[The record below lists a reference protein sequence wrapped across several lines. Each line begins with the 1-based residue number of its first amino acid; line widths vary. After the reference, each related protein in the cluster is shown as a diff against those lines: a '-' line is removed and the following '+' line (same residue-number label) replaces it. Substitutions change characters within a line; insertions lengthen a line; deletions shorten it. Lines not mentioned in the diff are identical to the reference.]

1 MAKADNL
8 YFSRDT
14 KVYVELLA
22 ANSNESGNIVWEIPV
37 LDGYSFSQAQNASEV
52 TLSEMES
59 ATGESR
65 RGRTM
70 FNDSYAPAE
79 WSFATYVRPFRSAG
93 GTYGTPSGGVYPADI
108 GSPSAG
114 QGNVHAVEECLWA
127 LLAGGKYFDTS
138 TNLNWINESGGTKE
152 TTTTDAT
159 DLNISYQNS
168 QTSTLGEVNIYFVLG
183 ATKASATSGITIGGS
198 AEAAGQT
205 DITLSSVTGIAVGDV
220 LSAVITDGSTFNTVV
235 MATPTDAGDTGS
247 TPAANT
253 VTIGDGLPEEFAASK
268 ALSFT
273 RTATYKLE
281 NCVVDSASVDFDID
295 GIATINW
302 SGLGKIIS
310 QAIPPTP
317 TITEGIGSTTNF
329 IRNRLTALDISTTAN
344 LDGETGGA
352 VTYALTLTGGNI
364 TFSNNIAFLTPETL
378 GSVNQPFAAI
388 AGTRTIGGNFTCYL
402 NTGDEGSGDLFSDLV
417 GASTVITNNF
427 DLVFNIG
434 GKTAAT
440 NRLEVTCSNAHLELP
455 THSIDD
461 VISVDVNFHALPST
475 ISGFDEAALKY
486 IADTGNGNA

>member
-37 LDGYSFSQAQNASEV
+37 LDGYSFSQAQNSSEV

-59 ATGESR
+59 STGVSR

-79 WSFATYVRPFRSAG
+79 WSFGTYVRPFKSAG
-93 GTYGTPSGGVYPADI
+93 GTYGTPSNSVYPADI
-108 GSPSAG
+108 VA
-114 QGNVHAVEECLWA
+114 GNVHAVEECLWS
-127 LLAGGKYFDTS
+127 LIAGGKYFDTS
-138 TNLNWINESGGTKE
+138 TNLNWINTASGTKD
-152 TTTTDAT
+152 TTTTSTTQLAV
-159 DLNISYQNS
+159 SYQNS

-183 ATKASATSGITIGGS
+183 ATKSSATSGATIGGT
-198 AEAAGQT
+198 AEALGET
-205 DITLSSVTGIAVGDV
+205 DLTLNSVAGIAVGDV
-220 LSAVITDGSTFNTVV
+220 MSAVISTGKTFTTVV
-235 MATPTDAGDTGS
+235 LATPTDAGDQGS
-247 TPAANT
+247 VTSAN
-253 VTIGDGLPEEFAASK
+253 VITIGDGLIEEFAAGK

-273 RTATYKLE
+273 RTATYKVE
-281 NCVVDSASVDFDID
+281 NCVVDSASIDFDID

-302 SGLGKIIS
+302 SGLGKVIT

-317 TITEGIGSTTNF
+317 TITEGIGSSTNF
-329 IRNRLTALDISTTAN
+329 IRNRLTALDITTTSN
-344 LDGETGGA
+344 LDGESGNS
-352 VTYALTLTGGNI
+352 VTYNLTLTGGNI

-402 NTGDEGSGDLFSDLV
+402 NTGDEGSGDLFNDLI

-427 DLVFNIG
+427 DLTFSIG
-434 GKTAAT
+434 GKGANT
-440 NRLEVTCSNAHLELP
+440 NRLEVTCANSHLELP

-475 ISGFDEAALKY
+475 ISGFDEASLKY
-486 IADTGNGNA
+486 LADPGNGNL